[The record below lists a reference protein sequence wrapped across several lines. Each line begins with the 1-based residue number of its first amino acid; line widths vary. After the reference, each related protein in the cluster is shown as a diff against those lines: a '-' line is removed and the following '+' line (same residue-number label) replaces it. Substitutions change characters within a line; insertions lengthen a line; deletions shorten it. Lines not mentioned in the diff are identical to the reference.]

1 MNHTEEYSDEW
12 ELSKENVRPRKQGRN
27 VSSLSAALQ
36 PQDDQ
41 MMIIKQQKQVF
52 ESELRTYAGPDP
64 LDTWDR
70 YIRWTDEVYPKGG
83 KVGKLRALL
92 ERCVTIFKDEEK
104 YKNDHR
110 YVDAWIKF
118 ANFCNDPAEMF
129 AFMFDQSIGCEVS
142 FLYDAWATVLE
153 DTGNT
158 KKADAIYQEGLRRNA
173 QPAEFLI
180 RKHQEFQARVARGL
194 MRSEVM
200 ETEDDLLE
208 EEQRTALGPL
218 RTVGRR
224 HQVGTA
230 RTGTAKKSSHGGVVK
245 CDANK
250 PKQTS
255 GSGFQIY
262 TDENAEIACNPQQ
275 TGEWETVPKTGTTN
289 RENEQKPGVW
299 TKARVPMKNAALLA
313 ANATPSFTVH
323 VDDCVDQPMVTPQ
336 KGSVLDPQV
345 LSARKP
351 EKHVNPLAPMQQ
363 TAPAGGLEMRPMY
376 NKGKIYRGLEEFS
389 FEELRGARWLTKQK
403 AKEDQDRKLAEER
416 QKIEEEAIRLK
427 QAREELVNYHRSIRE
442 QLQAEKEKMMED
454 LRKQMALQQEH
465 LENQRLTQTQQ
476 AQCAV
481 DQDIQQHLQR
491 QLNISHTPDTQENS
505 SERLTRQLTFDD
517 MTSHGNTENV
527 PPGLSA
533 QLLASRDAWRKKEAH
548 TDPSTSLNS
557 SQRTPVFNTSVSS
570 CHSSSGARP
579 KSRGPTP
586 DSNSFSH
593 GRGSLVAP
601 SPTVNTQEALK
612 VVRGMFNASLDCEK
626 QYGWPGEEP
635 MGEVSGAPAA
645 VIAPVG
651 SQPFAI
657 YDESEEQ
664 AVPMI
669 AQQDPA
675 VDKENTPP
683 KDYRPAP
690 RRHNL
695 SGYLQPS
702 KGLPVDP
709 EGEQDI
715 VMVETVKV
723 MSGDD
728 SPEDYIEHMPMTD
741 MTLATVGSS
750 ESFAS
755 AACLASTPYFSMGK
769 LPQLPNPPL
778 SQIKAPQEHPDDRS
792 PKTLQNTQQPSF
804 DVSIAPPSK
813 TSLSP
818 IFEGSTEGSG
828 EESRCH
834 PSHLTSKHHVTTT
847 ELCPGTISDNHMHH
861 EIDIAD
867 YVAPE
872 PDEKTEALLSM
883 SIMINPHDPFDQA
896 EIDEVLSSLERPLE
910 EYRNYY
916 RINAPLPHM
925 ITSFVLLGTETYN
938 ISKCIGEGGFGSVY
952 RGRLFDMDNL
962 DDLCDMEGEEKAL
975 KVQKP
980 ACPWEFYI
988 CNQIKERLKEIC
1000 DPMDVSDSLMTIDK
1014 GYFYDD
1020 GSCLIS
1026 TLHTKGSLLSLVN
1039 YVRLQSTL
1047 RNDMEPLVMFMTI
1060 EMMHMLEK
1068 LHKCHIIHGDI
1079 KPDNFLIRDIPCLFG
1094 ETTKEEVF
1102 GHSTQTLKLI
1112 DFGRSIDMT
1121 RYPPGTTFL
1130 AKNTTTGFQCIE
1142 MRTDMPWTYQ
1152 TDLFGLIG
1160 TIHVLVFCDYMKVYQ
1175 SQGVWYMTSNFQR
1188 KWNVGLWKSVFHRL
1202 LNIPSCDEL
1211 PDLAAIRCELEDYFM
1226 ANLVTKYNQ
1235 VALHITTQLGEKVK
1249 N

>member
-1 MNHTEEYSDEW
+1 MDHMEEYSDEW

-27 VSSLSAALQ
+27 VSSLSVALQ

-41 MMIIKQQKQVF
+41 MVVIKQQKQAF
-52 ESELRTYAGPDP
+52 ESELRTYTGSDP

-70 YIRWTDEVYPKGG
+70 YIRWTDEAYPKGG
-83 KVGKLRALL
+83 KAGKLRALL

-110 YVDAWIKF
+110 YIDAWIKF
-118 ANFCNDPAEMF
+118 ASFCIDPAEMF
-129 AFMFDQSIGCEVS
+129 AFMFDQKIGCEVS
-142 FLYDAWATVLE
+142 FLYDAWASVLE
-153 DTGNT
+153 DAGNT

-173 QPAEFLI
+173 QPAEFLL

-200 ETEDDLLE
+200 DTDDIPME
-208 EEQRTALGPL
+208 EEQRTALGQL
-218 RTVGRR
+218 KASGRR

-230 RTGTAKKSSHGGVVK
+230 RTGVAKKSSQGGVVK
-245 CDANK
+245 YDK
-250 PKQTS
+250 PKQTN
-255 GSGFQIY
+255 GLGFQIY
-262 TDENAEIACNPQQ
+262 NDENAEIACTPKQ
-275 TGEWETVPKTGTTN
+275 TGEWETVPSRATN

-313 ANATPSFTVH
+313 ASATPSFTVH

-363 TAPAGGLEMRPMY
+363 PAATGGLEMRPMY

-403 AKEDQDRKLAEER
+403 AKEEQDRKLAEER

-454 LRKQMALQQEH
+454 LRKQMTLQQEH

-476 AQCAV
+476 AQNAV
-481 DQDIQQHLQR
+481 DQDIQQRLQR

-505 SERLTRQLTFDD
+505 SERLTRQLNFDD

-533 QLLASRDAWRKKEAH
+533 QLQASRDARKKMEAP

-557 SQRTPVFNTSVSS
+557 SQRTPVFNTSVNSF
-570 CHSSSGARP
+570 HGSSGARP

-586 DSNSFSH
+586 DSNSFSLR
-593 GRGSLVAP
+593 RGSLVAP

-635 MGEVSGAPAA
+635 TGEITGA
-645 VIAPVG
+645 VIAPV
-651 SQPFAI
+651 SNQPFAI

-664 AVPMI
+664 TVPVI
-669 AQQDPA
+669 NEQDPA
-675 VDKENTPP
+675 DDKENTPP
-683 KDYRPAP
+683 KDYKPAP

-695 SGYLQPS
+695 SGHLQPS
-702 KGLPVDP
+702 IGLPVDP

-715 VMVETVKV
+715 VMVESVKV
-723 MSGDD
+723 MPGED
-728 SPEDYIEHMPMTD
+728 SPDDYILHMPMTD
-741 MTLATVGSS
+741 MTLANVGSS

-755 AACLASTPYFSMGK
+755 AACLASTPYLSMGK
-769 LPQLPNPPL
+769 LPQLPNPPV
-778 SQIKAPQEHPDDRS
+778 SQIKAPQEQPEVVS
-792 PKTLQNTQQPSF
+792 AQSLQNAQQPSF

-828 EESRCH
+828 EESKCH
-834 PSHLTSKHHVTTT
+834 PSHLSSKHHVTTS
-847 ELCPGTISDNHMHH
+847 ELCPSTIPDSDKHH
-861 EIDIAD
+861 EIDMAD

-883 SIMINPHDPFDQA
+883 SVMINPHDPFDQA
-896 EIDEVLSSLERPLE
+896 EIDEVLSNLEHPLH
-910 EYRNYY
+910 EYKNYY
-916 RINAPLPHM
+916 RINEPLPHM
-925 ITSFVLLGTETYN
+925 ITTFVLLGTETYN
-938 ISKCIGEGGFGSVY
+938 ISECIGKGGFGSVY

-962 DDLCDMEGEEKAL
+962 EDLCDTEGEEKAL

-988 CNQIKERLKEIC
+988 CSQISDRLKSIN

-1039 YVRLQSTL
+1039 HVRLRSTL
-1047 RNDMEPLVMFMTI
+1047 RSEMEPLVMFITI
-1060 EMMHMLEK
+1060 EMMHMVEK
-1068 LHKCHIIHGDI
+1068 LHKCKIIHGDI
-1079 KPDNFLIRDIPCLFG
+1079 KPDNFLIRNIPCLYG

-1102 GHSTQTLKLI
+1102 GRSTQTLKLI

-1130 AKNTTTGFQCIE
+1130 AKCSTDGFQCIE
-1142 MRTDMPWTYQ
+1142 MMTDMPWTYQ

-1160 TIHVLVFCDYMKVYQ
+1160 TIHVLVFCEYMKVYQ
-1175 SQGVWYMTSNFQR
+1175 SKGVWHMTSSFQR
-1188 KWNVGLWKSVFHRL
+1188 KWNVSLWKSVFHRL

-1226 ANLVTKYNQ
+1226 EHLVTKYNQ
-1235 VALHITTQLGEKVK
+1235 VALNITTNMGENLK
-1249 N
+1249 